1 MAGQNIP
8 VSFNLTSG
16 VFSEQAVR
24 SELAGMRATDAFK
37 QELQDI
43 SGNVPGPLGGG
54 TIKEFLITDNAAAYG
69 RTPDTRVPG
78 EGYYSVGDQTYRIY
92 MNPDLVKFNPEDN
105 NRSMSVAELLAH
117 EFGHATDEGLK
128 ATADYRN
135 QPGDITYQAS
145 EAKGYE
151 YETKF
156 DQEKGLTPIPNEVS
170 PETSRAREAGE
181 APSYLYGTSS
191 EQPEKSY
198 SQQFWDAISSGAAAV
213 WDTIKTIGT
222 YISDSI
228 ITPAQGTETGAQPG
242 QYFQETQTFQE
253 QLSTLPASP
262 DPQVQ
267 SGDIVAP
274 PWETDAK
281 PVDFI
286 QETLNFQQL
295 SSSPAEQ
302 PTGPAPAEQ
311 PMEQQSAIPGDTTAS
326 SAFLM
331 SNESGLISF
340 ESPNG
345 TPVVDSTGFQNNG
358 INNTQGVDTI
368 TGSPT
373 FDQIM
378 QTFDQTVANTNVDNN
393 PAPIDNY
400 PTQAPVDNYPA
411 PVDNFGGSFG
421 GTGYPLVLDLAGK
434 GIKITP
440 LSSSNQFFNMT
451 DDGYQHRT
459 AWAAAGNGVLVLD
472 LSNTGKIDSP
482 KQFEFTAWDPSAK
495 TDMQALK
502 DVFDTNHNGKLDAG
516 DANWASFKVMV
527 TNPDGTTTLT
537 SLSALGITS
546 IDLTPNKNTIVL
558 PDGSRI
564 EGQTTFTRADGTTG
578 AAADVALTFDPA
590 GYATQQTKTVNADG
604 STAIDVKALNPD
616 GSLANETVSTTSAD
630 GLTKKL
636 QYDHNGIGTFDQV
649 QTDVTVNNADGSQTE
664 TLSNIDVAG
673 ALINKTIT
681 TTSAD
686 GKTVTIGR
694 DLHGGGTVD
703 QSESRVIAADGSTT
717 ITLSD
722 LAANGALKDKTVVT
736 TSADGLSKTVQID
749 RDGDG
754 VFDLTEN
761 DVTVVNADGSR
772 TQTIS
777 DLNSN
782 GSLRERNVT
791 TTSADGRTKTI
802 TSDFNGDGVIDL
814 TQ

>member
-1 MAGQNIP
+1 MQLPI
-8 VSFNLTSG
+8 
-16 VFSEQAVR
+16 
-24 SELAGMRATDAFK
+24 
-37 QELQDI
+37 
-43 SGNVPGPLGGG
+43 
-54 TIKEFLITDNAAAYG
+54 
-69 RTPDTRVPG
+69 
-78 EGYYSVGDQTYRIY
+78 
-92 MNPDLVKFNPEDN
+92 N
-105 NRSMSVAELLAH
+105 NG
-117 EFGHATDEGLK
+117 FFT
-128 ATADYRN
+128 T
-135 QPGDITYQAS
+135 
-145 EAKGYE
+145 
-151 YETKF
+151 
-156 DQEKGLTPIPNEVS
+156 S
-170 PETSRAREAGE
+170 PEPT
-181 APSYLYGTSS
+181 PTD
-191 EQPEKSY
+191 
-198 SQQFWDAISSGAAAV
+198 FGAAAE
-213 WDTIKTIGT
+213 
-222 YISDSI
+222 
-228 ITPAQGTETGAQPG
+228 PNR
-242 QYFQETQTFQE
+242 YFNETQTFQE
-253 QLSTLPASP
+253 QLSTLLAAP

-267 SGDIVAP
+267 SSDIVAP

-340 ESPNG
+340 VSPNG
-345 TPVVDSTGFQNNG
+345 TPAVDATGFQNNG
-358 INNTQGVDTI
+358 INNTGGVDSNI
-368 TGSPT
+368 TNGGPT

-378 QTFDQTVANTNVDNN
+378 QTFDQTVNLQTTGLVDTNNAFPDAVPPDAT
-393 PAPIDNY
+393 PPDTTLQPDTTTQIDTSY
-400 PTQAPVDNYPA
+400 PVFAGSFGS
-411 PVDNFGGSFG
+411 FGGSFG
-421 GTGYPLVLDLAGK
+421 GSVGPIVLDLAGK

-502 DVFDTNHNGKLDAG
+502 DVFDTNHNGKLDSG
-516 DANWASFKVMV
+516 DADWASFKVMV

-578 AAADVALTFDPA
+578 AAADVALSFDPA
-590 GYATQQTKTVNADG
+590 GYATQQTKAVNADG
-604 STAIDVKALNPD
+604 STAIDVKAFNPD

-636 QYDHNGIGTFDQV
+636 QYDHNGIGTFDQG

-664 TLSNIDVAG
+664 TLSNFDVTG
-673 ALINKTIT
+673 ALMNRTVT
-681 TTSAD
+681 TPNAD

-694 DLHGGGTVD
+694 DLHGGGTTD
-703 QSESRVIAADGSTT
+703 QSETRVTAADGSTT

-722 LAANGALKDKTVVT
+722 LAANGALKEKTVVT
-736 TSADGLSKTVQID
+736 TSGNGL
-749 RDGDG
+749 
-754 VFDLTEN
+754 
-761 DVTVVNADGSR
+761 
-772 TQTIS
+772 
-777 DLNSN
+777 
-782 GSLRERNVT
+782 
-791 TTSADGRTKTI
+791 
-802 TSDFNGDGVIDL
+802 
-814 TQ
+814 